1 MTPSDE
7 IERIFKTISDDTNSE
22 LSKTIIVNCQHI
34 EWHPDKLDF
43 RYKGVDYELKI
54 TKATGSKIWNEPNT
68 KHYPRTE
75 KISAKQARKLLR

>member
-1 MTPSDE
+1 MTPSYE

-54 TKATGSKIWNEPNT
+54 TKGSKVWDVDKP
-68 KHYPRTE
+68 KRKMMSE
-75 KISAKQARKLLR
+75 KEARGLFK